1 MSDVRDS
8 KWIRKLLS
16 ANQCAEPARSVRT
29 KGEGGGRAPQ
39 SSLSHCAGFQSGSSG
54 VRRAVHAV
62 LRAHLLTPTA
72 NAQDASVAASS
83 TACFVVLVVV
93 VLPQLLFWGDEV

>member
-16 ANQCAEPARSVRT
+16 ANQCAESARGVWT
-29 KGEGGGRAPQ
+29 KGEGRGRAPQ
-39 SSLSHCAGFQSGSSG
+39 SSRSRCAGFQSSSSG
-54 VRRAVHAV
+54 IRRVSRDV
-62 LRAHLLTPTA
+62 LCAHLFTPTA

-83 TACFVVLVVV
+83 AACYVVLVVV
-93 VLPQLLFWGDEV
+93 VLPQLLFWGGEV